1 MGKKHRPETAAGW
14 GGHRGTGWDRQVNS
28 GQSSGLTEMMKLL
41 AHSLGNLVHFKDNWT
56 MACLSTSLTWF
67 NKEIIDDSCSS
78 FEAAVML

>member
-1 MGKKHRPETAAGW
+1 MGKKYSPVSAVGW
-14 GGHRGTGWDRQVNS
+14 GGHRGTGWDRWINS
-28 GQSSGLTEMMKLL
+28 GQSSELAEMMELL
-41 AHSLGNLVHFKDNWT
+41 AHSLGSLVHFKDNCT